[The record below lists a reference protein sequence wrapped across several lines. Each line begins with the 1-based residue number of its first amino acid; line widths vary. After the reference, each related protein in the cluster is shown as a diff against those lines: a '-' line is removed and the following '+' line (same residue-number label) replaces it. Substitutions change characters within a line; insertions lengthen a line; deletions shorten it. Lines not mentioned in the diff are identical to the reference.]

1 MTGSAQQD
9 AKADAWARLGQL
21 TDDSLRRVAVS
32 VAGGLVTGGA
42 MFAARSV
49 GSEQHTWWG
58 WFLIGA
64 PLIWLSFVGL
74 VALTFGA
81 LRIVVGA
88 LRLSLSLTARM
99 SAQAHVA
106 VPRCLSFLRAGYP
119 QGVPATDTFPLLA
132 VLPPAAIR

>member
-1 MTGSAQQD
+1 MTGSARQD
-9 AKADAWARLGQL
+9 AKADTSARLGQL
-21 TDDSLRRVAVS
+21 TDDNLRRVAVS
-32 VAGGLVTGGA
+32 VAGGLVTAGA
-42 MFAARSV
+42 ILAARSV

-58 WFLIGA
+58 WLLIGT

-74 VALTFGA
+74 VALSFGA

-99 SAQAHVA
+99 SAQARVA

-119 QGVPATDTFPLLA
+119 QCV
-132 VLPPAAIR
+132 